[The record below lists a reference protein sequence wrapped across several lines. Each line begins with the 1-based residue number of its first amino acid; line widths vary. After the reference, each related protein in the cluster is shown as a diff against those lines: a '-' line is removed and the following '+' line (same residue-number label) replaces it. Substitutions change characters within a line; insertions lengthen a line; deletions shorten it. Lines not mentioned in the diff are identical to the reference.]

1 MSELN
6 NDDQQIRSLSAVR
19 PGQTVQ
25 VVKVDAGRGLN
36 TRLISMGLVP
46 NAKITVLSNRQPG
59 PFVIAVKGSKVVLGR
74 GMANKI
80 VVK

>member
-6 NDDQQIRSLSAVR
+6 NDNQQVRSLSAVR

-25 VVKVDAGRGLN
+25 VVRVDAGRGLN
-36 TRLISMGLVP
+36 TRLMSMGLMP
-46 NAKITVLSNRQPG
+46 NVNITVLSNSQPG
-59 PFVIAVKGSKVVLGR
+59 PFVISVKGSKVVLGR
-74 GMANKI
+74 GMAHKI